1 MDSLLYAM
9 IEFFN
14 HGTQWGASCLLS
26 PTLLLDLRLE
36 AGYTFA
42 PFGDWEELVLM
53 PQSLHK
59 TMGLSGQTATIY
71 SSLSL
76 KTIYIPEIHK
86 VNCQCNN
93 EILAQQKITIF
104 KTGSVKTRSIQNINI
119 YKRHK
124 RSLYNNLR
132 WGMLLHVN
140 KAGIYGGQNKI
151 GVHVYHVG
159 IAKWYPSVRID
170 EENPS

>member
-1 MDSLLYAM
+1 
-9 IEFFN
+9 
-14 HGTQWGASCLLS
+14 
-26 PTLLLDLRLE
+26 
-36 AGYTFA
+36 
-42 PFGDWEELVLM
+42 M

-59 TMGLSGQTATIY
+59 TMGLSGHTATIY

-104 KTGSVKTRSIQNINI
+104 KTGSVKTRPIQNINI

-124 RSLYNNLR
+124 RSLYNIITSTQFQPQ
-132 WGMLLHVN
+132 H
-140 KAGIYGGQNKI
+140 QNI
-151 GVHVYHVG
+151 ISATQV
-159 IAKWYPSVRID
+159 
-170 EENPS
+170 